1 MLAGICIFSKN
12 MKCTIWVL
20 IIPRFYNH
28 WFEQCYNS
36 GFDICYSN
44 IKMLT
49 SCQTPPCLIISFNSI
64 ILKYFHNS
72 VMTQKFTRY
81 FYKFH
86 TFVFL
91 LLVLVEK
98 KWQTVIMV
106 IPSKGSLFTEPN
118 ILFNLKWIQNNKS
131 WETIQLL

>member
-1 MLAGICIFSKN
+1 MLAGICIFSKT

-28 WFEQCYNS
+28 WFQQCYNS

-49 SCQTPPCLIISFNSI
+49 SYQTLLCLITSFNST

-72 VMTQKFTRY
+72 LMTQNFTRY

-98 KWQTVIMV
+98 KSQTVITV
-106 IPSKGSLFTEPN
+106 IPSKGSLITEPN
-118 ILFNLKWIQNNKS
+118 ILFNLKWTKNNKS